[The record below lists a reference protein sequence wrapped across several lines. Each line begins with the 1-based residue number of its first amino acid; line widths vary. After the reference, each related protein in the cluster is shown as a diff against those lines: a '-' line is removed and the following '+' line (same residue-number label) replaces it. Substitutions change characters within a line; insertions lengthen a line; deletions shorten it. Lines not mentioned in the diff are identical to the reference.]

1 MAFCMK
7 KYLLLLCLLGLFY
20 TSCEQ
25 LHLVLPDADAPNSLP
40 GDVVGGEDHKCDE
53 QLVFDVTSEGC
64 YTIDVLPEG
73 RTVDVII
80 KSNIEYDFKISSDA
94 TDWLSAS
101 QGRADVNENV
111 ISFTLSENV
120 SEKLR
125 SAMVLFTND
134 EGDIIFE
141 IMFKQYGQP
150 SEDDIFEVSG
160 EGSYTVDVDAEGG
173 VKYLTIT
180 TNLLFN
186 IVIPEE
192 AREWITLEDTRV
204 AATTKELV
212 FVIAAN
218 VDNDERKAKVRLTN
232 DVGATLFSLTF
243 RQKANETIPPT
254 FKVAQ
259 VGSYEISP
267 YGGVAYVAVTANV
280 DYDVIIH
287 DEAQSWLTVSN
298 TRAEV
303 SLDVVSFVASKNDS
317 GFERIAN
324 VEFTD
329 GNESY
334 WVTIKQSEVFDI
346 LFEEKELACM
356 ANTSVTIDYTILGGD
371 SGNSVEAIGN
381 GGWSADVISHNSK
394 SGTIKVTAPK
404 DAKNGKIVVLAT
416 SGSNEISRKTLNFD
430 EGILSGILETYEV
443 DCDESTLA
451 VTVNTN
457 LEYDVIIPED
467 VQSWICVADTRAKL
481 RNETLSFTISENPI
495 KEPRSAT
502 IELVGESG
510 DLLRTFSIY
519 QKAQTAIVFENKEF
533 GDRCVELYDTNGDG
547 KLSYEEAAAVTEF
560 RPGSFVS
567 VPLGN
572 ELIYFTGLKTIRSVA
587 FECCWGFFTIPENV
601 ELIEERAFF
610 HCSIFRALYL
620 NPKVPP
626 TIAHNSFGSGE
637 YVIYVPSE
645 SYSEYIS
652 DANWEQFRYV
662 IRKQEKQRPLYSYN
676 IGDIVT
682 HNGVTGVV
690 ICATDDFVQML
701 SVEETSTAWSNINEI
716 EFTYCED
723 HGYCNT
729 FKVQEVDSWETKY
742 PAFKWCVDRGGYLP
756 SLYEMFELSKNIDNI
771 NESLIM
777 QGYKP
782 FDLDVPYWTSSVELQ
797 NQYLN
802 PYLGYMYD
810 LCFSYYTYPGCA
822 QSSLPVRAMI
832 IL

>member
-1 MAFCMK
+1 MK

-25 LHLVLPDADAPNSLP
+25 LHFVLPDADAPNTLP

-101 QGRADVNENV
+101 QSRADVNENV

-120 SEKLR
+120 SQKLR
-125 SAMVLFTND
+125 SAMVLFTNV

-141 IMFKQYGQP
+141 ILFKQYGQP
-150 SEDDIFEVSG
+150 SEDDIFEISG

-192 AREWITLEDTRV
+192 AREWITLEETRV
-204 AATTKELV
+204 AATTKKLV

-519 QKAQTAIVFENKEF
+519 QKAQTAIVFEDKKF

-560 RPGSFVS
+560 SPYSFVS
-567 VPLGN
+567 VHLGN
-572 ELIYFTGLKTIRSVA
+572 DLIYFTGLKTIRRGA
-587 FECCWGFFTIPENV
+587 FEFVSGSVVTIPENV
-601 ELIEERAFF
+601 ELIEERAFYP
-610 HCSIFRALYL
+610 SGTFRALYL

-626 TIAHNSFGSGE
+626 TIAHNSFGPNE

-690 ICATDDFVQML
+690 IEATDDFVKML

-756 SLYEMFELSKNIDNI
+756 SIYEMFLVLNNIDNI

-782 FDLDVPYWTSSVELQ
+782 LDLDVHYWTSSVELQ
-797 NQYLN
+797 YPLYPYCVCLNQGWLW
-802 PYLGYMYD
+802 D
-810 LCFSYYTYPGCA
+810 RCA
-822 QSSLPVRAMI
+822 QLHVRAMI